1 MLHSVTNPV
10 VVPELAT
17 ARLRL
22 RGHRRDDLDACLAM
36 WSDPDVARYIG
47 GQPSP
52 RDAVWLRIMQYV
64 GHWALRGFGYWLV
77 EERASGRF
85 VGEVGVADFLRELD
99 PPIDGVPEAGWVIVP
114 WAQGRGYASEALTAV
129 LGWAETNLG
138 DPEIA
143 CLIDPANTPSLRVAA
158 KADFREV
165 ARTVWH
171 GHDSVVLRRPARGG
185 AP

>member
-1 MLHSVTNPV
+1 M
-10 VVPELAT
+10 
-17 ARLRL
+17 
-22 RGHRRDDLDACLAM
+22 
-36 WSDPDVARYIG
+36 
-47 GQPSP
+47 
-52 RDAVWLRIMQYV
+52 
-64 GHWALRGFGYWLV
+64 
-77 EERASGRF
+77 
-85 VGEVGVADFLRELD
+85 
-99 PPIDGVPEAGWVIVP
+99 
-114 WAQGRGYASEALTAV
+114 
-129 LGWAETNLG
+129 LGWAEANLG